1 MKIYDR
7 RLAYNREWNYWCHFN
22 FLTQANRQGQTL
34 CVKCL
39 QRKEQIDMKKQAFYH
54 GVVDDTSPVYSS
66 QNVDLIETVINH
78 DLHELNS
85 RSSKWLMS
93 HKPQHYI
100 LWFVLV
106 MLLRTYIFFIA
117 LNLRK
122 ITRLFLYLPFVNI
135 SDLSFSKMLNEMNI

>member
-1 MKIYDR
+1 
-7 RLAYNREWNYWCHFN
+7 
-22 FLTQANRQGQTL
+22 
-34 CVKCL
+34 
-39 QRKEQIDMKKQAFYH
+39 MKKQAFYH

-135 SDLSFSKMLNEMNI
+135 SDLSFSKMLNEMNIQEKKLTNITTKTLASFTKRGDLSVTCGRQVVFSGFFHQ